1 VVITFVSTVAGA
13 IVVPFVQSRFWPDID
28 GQQTG
33 NSGLAAAARM
43 IGVVL
48 GFGAALL
55 GIALHG
61 RLSGI
66 RPLTTYP
73 AVIRLR
79 QEGWHFPIHS
89 AE

>member
-1 VVITFVSTVAGA
+1 MTFVSTVAGA

-28 GQQTG
+28 GPQPG
-33 NSGLAAAARM
+33 NSGLAGAATM

-48 GFGAALL
+48 GFVAAML

-61 RLSGI
+61 RLSGL
-66 RPLTTYP
+66 RPLTTHP

-79 QEGWHFPIHS
+79 QAGWHFPVYS
-89 AE
+89 SE